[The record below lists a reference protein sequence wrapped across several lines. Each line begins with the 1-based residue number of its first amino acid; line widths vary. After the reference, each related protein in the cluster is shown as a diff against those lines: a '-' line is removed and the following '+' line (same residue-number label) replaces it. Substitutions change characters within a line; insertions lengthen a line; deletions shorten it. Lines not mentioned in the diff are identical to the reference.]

1 MAEGWGPQGAG
12 TALDALAS
20 GYRWIKLHLTAP
32 GAAGT
37 SGPSAETIRKQATF
51 ASTGTDG
58 IFENTAA
65 LTWTNIAGSEDSTKF
80 TAWSLDHPSTAG
92 FGFSGTITA
101 NAYVAGDTY
110 EVAIGALTASVT
122 LAS

>member
-1 MAEGWGPQGAG
+1 MAVGWGPQGAG

-20 GYRWIKLHLTAP
+20 GYRWIKLHVGEP

-37 SGPSAETIRKQATF
+37 TNGATETIRKQATF
-51 ASTGTDG
+51 AATGTDG
-58 IFENTAA
+58 IFENTGA
-65 LTWTNIAGSEDSTKF
+65 LSWTTIAGSQDADRF
-80 TAWSLDHPSTAG
+80 TAWSLDHPSTAA

-110 EVAIGALTASVT
+110 EVAIGALVVSVT